1 MTSYELIDYDEFKL
15 LKFLI
20 DKDKWDDVVSDY
32 GSEIAIQLELGFTP
46 QEMEQ
51 WKEVWLEDW

>member
-20 DKDKWDDVVSDY
+20 DKDKWDDVGSDY
-32 GSEIAIQLELGFTP
+32 GSEVAIQLELAFTP

-51 WKEVWLEDW
+51 WKEVWLED